1 MQETEYPSTLQAPP
15 LAVSPGRGPSQPPP
29 MGRPPGSREERG
41 GPAAWPTKARGPR
54 HGRGQEVSD
63 IQPGL
68 ISKSRRSVGTLLVV
82 TGLDQHRP
90 VQDIGGANTEVS
102 SRGCGCLVLPA
113 PPEGRCSLCVSEKFP
128 PVHCHITQLPMH
140 LALAGKPGHSPI
152 SPRPLASN
160 ASFSPR
166 QAHDVVKTNKLKKKK
181 KQALGQTFG
190 GLNYLPM
197 C

>member
-1 MQETEYPSTLQAPP
+1 MLF
-15 LAVSPGRGPSQPPP
+15 
-29 MGRPPGSREERG
+29 
-41 GPAAWPTKARGPR
+41 
-54 HGRGQEVSD
+54 
-63 IQPGL
+63 
-68 ISKSRRSVGTLLVV
+68 
-82 TGLDQHRP
+82 QHRSLL
-90 VQDIGGANTEVS
+90 QRLWLFGG
-102 SRGCGCLVLPA
+102 LPA

-128 PVHCHITQLPMH
+128 PVHRHITQLPMH

-166 QAHDVVKTNKLKKKK
+166 QAHDVVKTNKLKKHK